1 MKGSSENPSNIWI
14 DAYKS
19 VINQLNTYPNN
30 IDLIDVDGSGE
41 NKLAV
46 AEFSNMISIY
56 KGTNV
61 EWQYQLP
68 DQPTAVGQFNQST
81 GKSSLLSLTQDLS
94 PSSLSPQTNTSI

>member
-1 MKGSSENPSNIWI
+1 MKGNGESTGAIWI

-68 DQPTAVGQFNQST
+68 DQPTCVGQFYQHS
-81 GKSSLLSLTQDLS
+81 GKSRESRLKQDLC
-94 PSSLSPQTNTSI
+94 PS